1 MNIILDTHIF
11 LWVLSQPEKLDKIYI
26 DHIQNNANTIYI
38 SSISVAEIA
47 IKSSIGK
54 LAFDFDA
61 IEIISESG
69 FETLDFTVDDAVVLC
84 NLPFYHRDPFDSMLI
99 AQSLSNSYFIISD
112 DEKFK
117 LYDCR
122 LL

>member
-1 MNIILDTHIF
+1 M
-11 LWVLSQPEKLDKIYI
+11 LSQPEKLDRIYI

-84 NLPFYHRDPFDSMLI
+84 NLPFYHRYPFDSMLI

-112 DEKFK
+112 YEKFK